1 MAVALD
7 RKTFVA
13 ALIKM
18 SDAGGAVGGV
28 VTLSVSECYPS
39 HIVGQIAICSRP
51 KQQMPM
57 VTHNAIT
64 ANPHID
70 PLKTFSQ
77 NRFKSLEIGILTKNT
92 QSAISTIGNVI
103 NVAA

>member
-1 MAVALD
+1 MGKIKDVLYPGSLAKRSAAGDAVAD
-7 RKTFVA
+7 S
-13 ALIKM
+13 I
-18 SDAGGAVGGV
+18 AVFTGN
-28 VTLSVSECYPS
+28 
-39 HIVGQIAICSRP
+39 IAINQLRP

-70 PLKTFSQ
+70 PLKPFSE

-92 QSAISTIGNVI
+92 QSAISTIDNVI

>member
-1 MAVALD
+1 MSFPRRA
-7 RKTFVA
+7 FVA

-18 SDAGGAVGGV
+18 SDAGCAVGGAI
-28 VTLSVSECYPS
+28 TLSVSERYPS
-39 HIVGQIAICSRP
+39 HIVGQIAIYSRP

-70 PLKTFSQ
+70 PLRPFSQ
-77 NRFKSLEIGILTKNT
+77 NRFKGI
-92 QSAISTIGNVI
+92 
-103 NVAA
+103 